1 MIVAY
6 NNGTMIE
13 ALRHP
18 VEDDHAR
25 VMVVM
30 DEWWGGLGGDAGN
43 LYRATLLPRL
53 YFQHFTDTS
62 YVLDLAGGGSGGALG
77 GALGGGALGA
87 FLVGF
92 VSQSSP
98 GVGYIHFVGVAP
110 ALRRTGVGAAMY
122 RRFFADTAARGVRK
136 IHSITGVANR
146 QSLAFHTRLGF
157 TLEPGDAEVDGLPV
171 HRNYDGP
178 GRDSFKF
185 VKHLP

>member
-1 MIVAY
+1 MI
-6 NNGTMIE
+6 G

-18 VEDDHAR
+18 VEDDHGR
-25 VMVVM
+25 VMAVM
-30 DEWWGGLGGDAGN
+30 DEWWGGLGGEAGS

-62 YVLDLAGGGSGGALG
+62 YVLDLPGNG
-77 GALGGGALGA
+77 LGA

-92 VSQSSP
+92 VSQSEP
-98 GVGYIHFVGVAP
+98 GTGYIHFVGVAP
-110 ALRRTGVGAAMY
+110 ALRRTGVGGALY
-122 RRFFADTAARGVRK
+122 RRFFTDVAARGVRK
-136 IHSITGVANR
+136 VHSITGVGNR
-146 QSLAFHTRLGF
+146 RSVAFHTRLGF

>member
-1 MIVAY
+1 MI
-6 NNGTMIE
+6 G

-18 VEDDHAR
+18 VEDDHGR
-25 VMVVM
+25 VMAVM
-30 DEWWGGLGGDAGN
+30 DEWWGGLGGEAGS

-62 YVLDLAGGGSGGALG
+62 YVQDLPDGR
-77 GALGGGALGA
+77 LGA

-92 VSQSSP
+92 VSQSIP
-98 GVGYIHFVGVAP
+98 GTGYIHFVGVAP
-110 ALRRTGVGAAMY
+110 ALRRTGVGGALY
-122 RRFFADTAARGVRK
+122 RRFFADVAARGVRK
-136 IHSITGVANR
+136 VHSITGVGNR
-146 QSLAFHTRLGF
+146 RSVAFHTRLGF

-178 GRDSFKF
+178 GRDSVKF

>member
-1 MIVAY
+1 MI
-6 NNGTMIE
+6 G

-18 VEDDHAR
+18 VEDDHGR
-25 VMVVM
+25 VMAVM
-30 DEWWGGLGGDAGN
+30 DEWWGGLGGEAGS

-62 YVLDLAGGGSGGALG
+62 YVLDLPGKD
-77 GALGGGALGA
+77 LGA

-92 VSQSSP
+92 VSQSEP
-98 GVGYIHFVGVAP
+98 GTGYIHFVGVAP
-110 ALRRTGVGAAMY
+110 ALRRTGVGGALY
-122 RRFFADTAARGVRK
+122 RRFFTDVAARGVRK
-136 IHSITGVANR
+136 VHSITGVGNR
-146 QSLAFHTRLGF
+146 RSVAFHTRLGF

-178 GRDSFKF
+178 GRDSVKF